1 MKYFA
6 ARRIR
11 NASISLA
18 ALAILWLW
26 VRAKQQSLQPTPFAT
41 GYLLFA
47 AIGFLALYN
56 VRKRLPFLKLGSSA
70 AWLQWHLYVGMGTIG
85 IFALHVEPHIPRG
98 PLNITLAVIYL
109 LTIGSGF
116 VGLYLSRTIPAQ
128 LARVGREVI
137 YEQIPAI
144 RHQVRRQANELVLQS
159 VSASGATT
167 LADFYA
173 ARLYDYFEQ
182 SRGWL
187 YDLRPTTA
195 RRRALMREMQDIRR
209 YLSDQEQSFC
219 ERLFALVRTKDD
231 LDFHESRQRILKLW
245 LFVHIGLTY
254 ALALLA
260 TLHGLLAIA
269 FAGGGA

>member
-1 MKYFA
+1 
-6 ARRIR
+6 
-11 NASISLA
+11 
-18 ALAILWLW
+18 LW
-26 VRAKQQSLQPTPFAT
+26 VWIRAKQQSLQPTAFTT

-47 AIGFLALYN
+47 AIGFLTLYN
-56 VRKRLPFLKLGSSA
+56 LRKRSPFLKLGSSA

-85 IFALHVEPHIPRG
+85 IFALHVGSHLPRG
-98 PLNITLAVIYL
+98 PLNVTLAAIYL
-109 LTIGSGF
+109 LTIGSGL

-144 RHQVRRQANELVLQS
+144 RHQVRRQVNELVLQS

-167 LADFYA
+167 LADFYT

-187 YDLRPTTA
+187 YNLRPTTA
-195 RRRALMREMQDIRR
+195 RRRALMSEMQDLRR

-219 ERLFALVRTKDD
+219 ERLFALVRTNDD

-245 LFVHIGLTY
+245 LFVHIGLTCS
-254 ALALLA
+254 LVLLA
-260 TLHGLLAIA
+260 TLHGILAMA